1 MKTFRQKIFVS
12 YFILL
17 LLFLALVFP
26 FVRNSVEQIVFRSM
40 DDRAEEIIAKLQ
52 ESNDIEDLLRILRD
66 QKYQLFYRV
75 SILDSER
82 RLLYDSHTKRLMGPL
97 FFPLQFATHPEV
109 EEAFQ
114 SGTGYAEG
122 YSHLLEQKLVYV
134 ARLFS
139 AHGKQYVLRLS
150 FPYDYIRDLN
160 HDFEIGFLFICT
172 VVLTLFSVMI
182 AFVLNHLS
190 SPIREI
196 TRAIGPYSQGK
207 DLASLPTIQ
216 VKTTP
221 GDEFSLLVNTLN
233 SLSER
238 IKLEINTV
246 TKERNERETVLE
258 SLAEG
263 VLAIDEKGEI
273 SYANTHA
280 LELLDLDRSIIGKTL
295 PQTLPK
301 ICMRAIASCS
311 VEGAVVFDEIEI
323 EHKTLGHLYLS
334 LVASPRA
341 HRGEAAKGVILVLQD
356 RSVHYRLLQM
366 RKDFI
371 ANASHELKTPITV
384 IRGFTETLQENPEL
398 PRETQDEI
406 TSKIV
411 KNCKRMTKIIHN
423 LLTLA
428 DIENLPIS
436 RLTPISLK
444 DLSETCFNTVKAV
457 YPTAICELNLEDDH
471 DAYEITCDPELME
484 TAVHNLLDNGAK
496 YSSTPAHLTLSLKRD
511 NGFIELSV
519 KDAGIGIPE
528 SDIESIFQRFYT
540 VDKAHSKKLGGSGL
554 GLSIVETIVHKHFG
568 TISVKSKL
576 GEGST
581 FTLRLPTNL
590 NQRIL
595 SAVQF

>member
-17 LLFLALVFP
+17 LLFLALIFP

-114 SGTGYAEG
+114 NGTGYAEE
-122 YSHLLEQKLVYV
+122 YSHLLDQKLVYV
-134 ARLFS
+134 ARLFT

-160 HDFEIGFLFICT
+160 HDFAIGFLLICSFM
-172 VVLTLFSVMI
+172 LTLFSVMV

-196 TRAIGPYSQGK
+196 TRAIGPYSEGK
-207 DLASLPTIQ
+207 DLASLPMIQ
-216 VKTTP
+216 IKTTP
-221 GDEFSLLVNTLN
+221 GDEFSILANTLN

-238 IKLEINTV
+238 IKLEIKTV

-280 LELLDLDRSIIGKTL
+280 LELLDLDRSIIGKKL
-295 PQTLPK
+295 PQTLPQA
-301 ICMRAIASCS
+301 CMRAIASCS
-311 VEGAVVFDEIEI
+311 ADGAVVFDEIEI
-323 EHKTLGHLYLS
+323 RHKTLNHLYLS

-341 HRGEAAKGVILVLQD
+341 HRGEAAKGVILVFQD

-384 IRGFTETLQENPEL
+384 IRGFAETLQENPQL
-398 PRETQDEI
+398 SRETQEEI
-406 TSKIV
+406 TGKIV
-411 KNCKRMTKIIHN
+411 KNCRRMTKIIHN

-428 DIENLPIS
+428 DIENLPLS
-436 RLTPISLK
+436 RLTFISLR
-444 DLSETCFNTVKAV
+444 DLAENCFHTIKAI
-457 YPTAICELNLEDDH
+457 YPTCICELHVQDQNDS
-471 DAYEITCDPELME
+471 YEIICDPELIE
-484 TAVHNLLDNGAK
+484 TAIHNLLDNAAK
-496 YSSTPAHLTLSLKRD
+496 YSPTPAQLTVSLER
-511 NGFIELSV
+511 NMGFIEVSIQ
-519 KDAGIGIPE
+519 DRGMGIPE
-528 SDIESIFQRFYT
+528 SDLESIFQRFYT

-568 TISVKSKL
+568 TIRVASTL
-576 GEGST
+576 GFGST

-590 NQRIL
+590 DDKIDLLNKI
-595 SAVQF
+595 